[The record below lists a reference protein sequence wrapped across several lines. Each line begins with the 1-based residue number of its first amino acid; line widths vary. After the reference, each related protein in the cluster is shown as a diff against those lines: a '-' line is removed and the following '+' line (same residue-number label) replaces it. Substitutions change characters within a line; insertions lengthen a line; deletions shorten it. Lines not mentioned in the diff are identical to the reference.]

1 MKRNILKKLFIFI
14 KLIKIF
20 LHQRDGTFLSNIC
33 SEMNVQQCIQINLED
48 KIQFIQGMKY

>member
-20 LHQRDGTFLSNIC
+20 LLQRDGTFLSNIC
-33 SEMNVQQCIQINLED
+33 SEMNVQQCIQINPED